1 MKNTL
6 HFTFLRT
13 LMILAFGLF
22 FNGAWAQET
31 IIYQTGFENSE
42 GFDADNVYN
51 NSDVVFSGPTAN
63 RWGTF
68 YGTPSA
74 TNAISGGQSLQM
86 RSYNNNVSKGY
97 TFTSFS
103 LNGVTKVV
111 FSGQNTSTL
120 RVNLSYS
127 IDNGVNW
134 STNTLFVLTSS
145 KTEYTYPISNTG
157 LQNVRIK
164 FEVAFAGA
172 TAPTSTARVY
182 IDDVKIYGLTTPTS
196 TTWEAGNWSN
206 GTPTASLDAII
217 AGDYSTASTAQGTFT
232 AKSLKINSGVFT
244 IASGTTVTVDGIVN
258 NTQADSNL
266 VIKSGGNLIQNTTVA
281 NTGAITVE
289 RNSAPIVRLDHTLWS
304 SPVAAQNLYAFSPNT
319 LTNRFYVYNTAT
331 DTYVTTGLST
341 ASTFV
346 PGKGFGV
353 RAPNNHPTTAAQW
366 LGSFKGIPN
375 NGTVTFAASTAGT
388 GFNLVGNPYP
398 SPISA
403 TAFFADNATLN
414 GTLYFYAHSLAM
426 NADGTFPA
434 GSNYS
439 TWNST
444 GHTLATGSS
453 VIPNGTIQVG
463 QGFIVKATSAG
474 DVTFTNSMRTAD
486 TNNQFFRTASQFT
499 TSSEIEKHRL
509 WLNLTNPEGTA
520 FNQILIGYVAG
531 ATEGFDRGF
540 DGLSFGNTGS
550 FLSTKI
556 DDADY
561 VIQARSLPF
570 QSSDVVPVS
579 FTATTAGNYTISLSS
594 ADGLFAGDQAIFL
607 KDKVTNTLNDLK
619 SGSYTFTTAVG
630 TFNNRFEVVYQTIL
644 STPESDFT
652 SNSIVAFKSANVLNV
667 ESQNFEIASVN
678 AYDVQGRL
686 VYSKSGINA
695 SSVQLSD
702 LQVQNRVL
710 LLQVTSTE
718 GTSATI
724 KVIY

>member
-1 MKNTL
+1 
-6 HFTFLRT
+6 
-13 LMILAFGLF
+13 MILTFGLF
-22 FNGAWAQET
+22 FNGAWAQAVLPVQRT
-31 IIYQTGFENSE
+31 IWNSTPTGWIDNAGGSYTTNFACSGNN
-42 GFDADNVYN
+42 GGKFDTSGDNYVVSIDSAPDKLSFDFKSN
-51 NSDVVFSGPTAN
+51 NSNSTSVLLIQESSTGVAN
-63 RWGTF
+63 
-68 YGTPSA
+68 
-74 TNAISGGQSLQM
+74 
-86 RSYNNNVSKGY
+86 
-97 TFTSFS
+97 
-103 LNGVTKVV
+103 
-111 FSGQNTSTL
+111 
-120 RVNLSYS
+120 SYS
-127 IDNGVNW
+127 TVASLTGASQIGTTC
-134 STNTLFVLTSS
+134 STKGPYQLTNTTRF
-145 KTEYTYPISNTG
+145 
-157 LQNVRIK
+157 VRISFTK
-164 FEVAFAGA
+164 G
-172 TAPTSTARVY
+172 TSNGT
-182 IDDVKIYGLTTPTS
+182 IDDFIITKAPVTS

-607 KDKVTNTLNDLK
+607 KDKMTNTLNDLK

-667 ESQNFEIASVN
+667 ESKNFEIASVN